1 MEKQPKA
8 KQIIRRA
15 AEVAKEWKDII
26 VDIYGKTKSEEQV
39 YNTLMERFGDNEYVK
54 SFPDFIRRS
63 ILDQLIRGYVLSLKL

>member
-26 VDIYGKTKSEEQV
+26 VHIYWKTKSEEQV
-39 YNTLMERFGDNEYVK
+39 YNTLMERFGDDEYVK

-63 ILDQLIRGYVLSLKL
+63 ILDQLIRGYLLSLKL